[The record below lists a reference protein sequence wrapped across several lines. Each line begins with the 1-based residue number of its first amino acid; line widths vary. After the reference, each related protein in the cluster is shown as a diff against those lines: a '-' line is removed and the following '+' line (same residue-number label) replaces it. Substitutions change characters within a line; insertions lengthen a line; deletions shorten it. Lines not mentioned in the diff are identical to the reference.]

1 MVIYNISSV
10 IFIQHHTG
18 YDKTLIIRHK
28 TIWSEI
34 IIISSIIII
43 NDSIYPAI
51 SKASRT
57 GNRRSV
63 VSRDHT
69 SRDANML
76 MRFWLLDGTDKK
88 HLPKYS

>member
-18 YDKTLIIRHK
+18 YDKTLIIRRK

-43 NDSIYPAI
+43 ND